1 MHTHMLFEDTN
12 IQLNDEAVLSTIV
25 VVTFSVLIVIG
36 CSLGTAL
43 VCFIMIRRNRNKRKE
58 KHCQNSDSQS
68 PADVIYEE
76 ISSVKDEI
84 ELKTNEAYGPIC
96 VT

>member
-1 MHTHMLFEDTN
+1 MLFEDTN
-12 IQLNDEAVLSTIV
+12 IQLNDEAVLSTII
-25 VVTFSVLIVIG
+25 VVTFSVPIVIG

-58 KHCQNSDSQS
+58 KHSQNSDSHS

-84 ELKTNEAYGPIC
+84 ELKTNEAYGPVC